1 MAVKPQL
8 EVKKMNVNLGYDER
22 ALTYHRRVDDMHH

>member
-8 EVKKMNVNLGYDER
+8 EVKMKVNSSYDER
-22 ALTYHRRVDDMHH
+22 ALTYHKRVDDMHH